1 MLNKFLKKI
10 KNFTSKVNEIETN
23 VSGERKN
30 FMEIFERNLM
40 LEEEIAER
48 TDELSQANKS
58 ILTIKHI
65 WSTMNSAEP
74 LSEVLK
80 TIVKGMTED
89 LGYLQCFIFQVF
101 SNEEEKYLKIR
112 EIAKNKF
119 TEKIRE
125 SLHASPECFC
135 ISMKN
140 TDNIIVSALNDA
152 EIKNSNT
159 FSSIFKGIKPALNS
173 DQLEEIDKMF
183 TNRSISVLPIIS
195 QEKPFGCLVVVSI
208 RNEIM
213 DTEKNFLSLFAGQ
226 IELAVTIADLFET
239 IREQAI
245 TDGLTGL
252 YNRRHFDQCLISE
265 AKRAI
270 RLNQPFTLIT
280 LDLDRLKVIN
290 DTFGHSAGDSAICI
304 IGDVL
309 KRNARS
315 IDIPARFGGEEFG
328 LVLPGIDVEGGI
340 VAAERLRVAI
350 ESARLD
356 GVGQVT
362 ASIGVGTFLKH
373 SSNLEE
379 YLELVDQAMYR
390 AKRNGRNQVQL
401 AQAWDENIWKR
412 QAIDSLM
419 NLLSKNT
426 IPIDRN
432 LAESLN
438 EKLRNINVLDKNVD
452 ELIFCIVDDFTSAY
466 KNSYNRGS
474 IKQKIELIVKIAQEY
489 NLHQEEI
496 DKIKMAAMVYDLS
509 NMLLPEDILLKPGP
523 LSDGERSQVQKHPI
537 VASKEILEPIGTASN
552 IISFIEHWNE
562 NYDGSGHPGRLKG
575 EEIPIGTRILVVVDA
590 YFALICE
597 RPYRKSYSIEET
609 IKILEEGV
617 NKKWDGKIVM
627 LLKEIVY
634 SAKETI

>member
-1 MLNKFLKKI
+1 MLDKFFNKI
-10 KNFTSKVNEIETN
+10 KNFTSKVHEIESN

-30 FMEIFERNLM
+30 FMEIFERNLI
-40 LEEEIAER
+40 LEKEIEER

-101 SNEEEKYLKIR
+101 GNEEEQYLKIR

-119 TEKIRE
+119 TEKIKE
-125 SLHASPECFC
+125 NLCTSLECFS
-135 ISMKN
+135 ISMKT
-140 TDNIIVSALNDA
+140 TDNIIVSALKDA

-159 FSSIFKGIKPALNS
+159 FSSIFKGIKPILDPA
-173 DQLEEIDKMF
+173 QIEEIDKLF
-183 TNRSISVLPIIS
+183 ANRVISVLPIIS
-195 QEKPFGCLVVVSI
+195 QEKPFGCLIVVSV

-280 LDLDRLKVIN
+280 LDLDHLKVIN
-290 DTFGHSAGDSAICI
+290 DTYGHSAGDTAICM
-304 IGDVL
+304 IGDIL
-309 KRNARS
+309 KKNARS

-328 LVLPGIDVEGGI
+328 LVLPGIDIKGGV
-340 VAAERLRVAI
+340 VAAERLRAAI
-350 ESARLD
+350 ESSYVE
-356 GVGQVT
+356 GIGQIT

-379 YLELVDQAMYR
+379 HLELVDQAMYR
-390 AKRNGRNQVQL
+390 AKRNGRNQVQI

-426 IPIDRN
+426 IPMDKQ
-432 LAESLN
+432 LAEDLN
-438 EKLRNINVLDKNVD
+438 EKLKNINVLDTNVD
-452 ELIFCIVDDFTSAY
+452 ELIFCIVDSFTNVYEHAY
-466 KNSYNRGS
+466 HKGS
-474 IKQKIELIVKIAQEY
+474 IKDKIELIVKIAREL
-489 NLHQEEI
+489 NIHDEEV
-496 DKIKMAAMVYDLS
+496 DKIKMAAMVYDLG

-523 LSDGERSQVQKHPI
+523 LNDYERSQVQKHPI
-537 VASKEILEPIGTASN
+537 VAAKEILEPIGTASN
-552 IISFIEHWNE
+552 IISFIENWNE
-562 NYDGSGHPGRLKG
+562 NYDGSGYPGKLKG
-575 EEIPIGTRILVVVDA
+575 EEIPLGTRILVVVDT
-590 YFALICE
+590 YFALISD

-609 IKILEEGV
+609 IKILEDGV
-617 NKKWDGKIVM
+617 NKKWDGKIVK

-634 SAKETI
+634 STAKTV